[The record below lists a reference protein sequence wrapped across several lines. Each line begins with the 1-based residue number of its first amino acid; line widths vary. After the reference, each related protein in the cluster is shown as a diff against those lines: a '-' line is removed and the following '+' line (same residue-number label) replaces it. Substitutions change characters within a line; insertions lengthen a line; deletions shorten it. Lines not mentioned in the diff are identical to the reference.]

1 MEDVIETT
9 DSLPQ
14 LPSLSLPLK
23 GEGENELRAARSMR
37 QALVAAARVFREAA
51 RSFRQIGIATPDLD
65 ARLLLCHAA
74 GVSQEDLV
82 ANPGC
87 VLGPKTKSR
96 FDVLVRRRL
105 EGEPVSRILTVR
117 EFYGRPFAINEA
129 VLDPRPDTETLI
141 EAALGI
147 VERNGWRNTPIWVL
161 DLGTGTGCILIT
173 LLAELPFAHGVAT
186 DASLAALAVAQDN
199 AQALGVADRAAFVA
213 GNWLEPMAGA
223 FDLIVANPPYLTSA
237 EMAGLSREVR
247 HDPFH
252 ALFGGSDGLDAYRR
266 IAARAPLALRPGG
279 TILLETGAGQ
289 ADAVLDL
296 LSSAGLTVEP
306 ERCVWRDLAGRPRCV
321 AASVAPR
328 PSVAAG
334 VV

>member
-1 MEDVIETT
+1 M
-9 DSLPQ
+9 
-14 LPSLSLPLK
+14 
-23 GEGENELRAARSMR
+23 GEAA
-37 QALVAAARVFREAA
+37 LAAVPPAPTLAEGRREAA
-51 RSFRQIGIATPDLD
+51 RSFRKIGIASAELD

-74 GVSQEDLV
+74 GVSHEDLA
-82 ANPGC
+82 ANPGRA
-87 VLGPKTKSR
+87 LGPKTRSR
-96 FDVLVRRRL
+96 FDVVVRRRL
-105 EGEPVSRILTVR
+105 EGEPVSRILAVR
-117 EFYGRPFAINEA
+117 EFYGRPFAVNEA

-141 EAALGI
+141 EAALRI
-147 VERNGWRNTPIWVL
+147 VEQNGWRNKPIRVL

-173 LLAELPFAHGVAT
+173 LLAELPSAHGVAT
-186 DASLAALAVAQDN
+186 DASLAALAVAQAN

-223 FDLIVANPPYLTSA
+223 FDLIVANPPYLTAA

-247 HDPFH
+247 HDPFD
-252 ALFGGSDGLDAYRR
+252 ALFGGGDGLDAYRR
-266 IAARAPLALRPGG
+266 IAARAQPALRPGG

-296 LSSAGLTVEP
+296 LIFAGLTVEA

-321 AASVAPR
+321 AASAAP
-328 PSVAAG
+328 PQPVAAG